1 MLCYK
6 NILVILC
13 LVDFFGAI
21 AQDTAKNSGEIAMNL
36 NASYTALSNLA
47 EYVCRDLQI
56 YQYESKSFTVSSCQE
71 NVLNHTSDPTVSP
84 PRMQVSCQ
92 FQYNIRYRL
101 SPAVEPGW
109 RLVVLLPEDGD
120 VDFINYDLRT
130 SNEEFGEVST
140 SPPGNYTVWVTA
152 LNSNGSH
159 TVWRRIQRIGVWNE
173 TGNVYKKEYK
183 IDVNLTHVYKNDSTI
198 KALFSWKTEDDND
211 KCFDVMSSCNGDIR
225 TDRIWPNQKHYWSVE
240 ELPLDANCQMQVA
253 GKHGTTRFTYKTLS
267 CENFYSCIDLSM
279 ARNVTID
286 AEPSSGAGWDVVV
299 RWAAPVRPPSRYN
312 ITLHSEHV
320 RRTMFV
326 PKNATKAVFN
336 DIEDKGFYHV
346 SIVSIVGK
354 KGIHTSRR
362 AVFPVTMGTDTTSL
376 IMLGGWSA
384 ALIAAAALV
393 TAFVCWR
400 RRRAANLKRFYFP
413 DPEDKPSKSGAC
425 EALEA
430 ECGSEDSWE
439 VRPEK
444 LLLHEVVGEGAFGV
458 VRRGTLAPAAKEVA
472 VKMLKD
478 FPSLEEIRAF
488 RAEMELMKSVGAH
501 PHVVSLVGCCSGRR
515 PLIVAEY
522 CSRGDL
528 LSYLRCSWD
537 VMVSKR
543 NAKYYNNNIE
553 SSDYRND
560 LFKCKFQRKHSKL
573 VVNKLYDLQGIC
585 DTELTSRD
593 LLSFCRQIAMGM
605 EFLAS
610 NRVVHRDLAA
620 RNILVSGDRT
630 LKIADFGLSRDVYEE
645 NQYKQKGNGKMPVKW
660 MALESLTRRIYTTQ
674 SDVWS
679 FGVVVWEIV
688 TVGATPYPEVAA
700 ARLLR
705 LLRAGYR
712 MPRPNNCSKQL
723 YEVMLSC
730 WHAAPRARP
739 TFAELHAKLDELLN
753 SACAHEYLTLELDD
767 EHVGAHIPA
776 SNTASHKYVKMIIRD
791 KLGWSRESYERPFR
805 TPHSNH
811 YSSPPAS
818 LAKQHL
824 QPQPA

>member
-1 MLCYK
+1 MSCYK
-6 NILVILC
+6 ELTIMLSLIK
-13 LVDFFGAI
+13 FFYVLAHEE
-21 AQDTAKNSGEIAMNL
+21 SGEIAMNL
-36 NASYTALSNLA
+36 NASEAALSYLA
-47 EYVCRDLQI
+47 EFVCRDLQI
-56 YQYESKSFTVSSCQE
+56 YQYGSKSFTVSSCKE
-71 NVLNHTSDPTVSP
+71 NMLDYNSDPTVAP
-84 PRMQVSCQ
+84 PKVQVNCQ
-92 FQYNIRYRL
+92 FQYNVRYRL
-101 SPAVEPGW
+101 SPAVGTSW
-109 RLVVLLPEDGD
+109 RLVVLLPDD
-120 VDFINYDLRT
+120 RDNNFINYDLRM
-130 SNEEFGEVST
+130 SNEQFGEVST
-140 SPPGNYTVWVTA
+140 SPPGNYTIWVTA

-159 TVWRRIQRIGVWNE
+159 SAWRRIQRIGIWNE
-173 TGNVYKKEYK
+173 TGNIYKEEYK
-183 IDVNLTHVYKNDSTI
+183 INVTLSHVHENDSTV
-198 KALFSWKTEDDND
+198 KALFSWKSNDDSD
-211 KCFDVMSSCNGDIR
+211 VCFDVMSSCNGNTISDK
-225 TDRIWPNQKHYWSVE
+225 IWPNQDRSWSVE
-240 ELPLDANCQMQVA
+240 ELPLNADCQMQVS

-267 CENFYSCIDLSM
+267 CENFSSCIDLSM

-286 AEPSSGAGWDVVV
+286 AETSASAGWDVVV
-299 RWAAPVRPPSRYN
+299 RWAVPARLPARYN
-312 ITLHSEHV
+312 VTLRSEHV
-320 RRTMFV
+320 RRTIIV
-326 PKNATKAVFN
+326 PSNATKAVFN
-336 DIEDKGFYHV
+336 GIEDEGFYHV

-362 AVFPVTMGTDTTSL
+362 AVFPVRIGINTKSL
-376 IMLGGWSA
+376 IMTGAWTAVLVLA
-384 ALIAAAALV
+384 AVLV
-393 TAFVCWR
+393 TSLVCWR
-400 RRRAANLKRFYFP
+400 RRRASNLKRLYFP
-413 DPEDKPSKSGAC
+413 DPEDKPSKSGC
-425 EALEA
+425 EALET

-478 FPSLEEIRAF
+478 FPSIEEIRAF
-488 RAEMELMKSVGAH
+488 RTEMELMKSVGAH

-528 LSYLRCSWD
+528 LSYLRCLWD

-543 NAKYYNNNIE
+543 NVKYYNNNLE

-573 VVNKLYDLQGIC
+573 VVNKLYDLQGMC
-585 DTELTSRD
+585 DTELTSKE

-620 RNILVSGDRT
+620 RNILVSSDRT

-688 TVGATPYPEVAA
+688 TVGATPYPRVAA
-700 ARLLR
+700 AKLLR

-723 YEVMLSC
+723 YEIMLSC

-739 TFAELHAKLDELLN
+739 TFAELHARLDELL
-753 SACAHEYLTLELDD
+753 SSDCAHEYLSLELDD
-767 EHVGAHIPA
+767 EHVGVHIPTN
-776 SNTASHKYVKMIIRD
+776 NTSHKNVKMIIRHNN
-791 KLGWSRESYERPFR
+791 LLFRERYERPFR
-805 TPHSNH
+805 APHSNH